1 MRIIGIDYGAS
12 RTGVAV
18 SDELGFMAHRVETIS
33 DTSRKNVIDRIK
45 NLAEKYEAGIIVVGL
60 PKNMNNTIGQR
71 GIATLKFIELL
82 KESVSCRV
90 IPWDE
95 RLSTVSAIN
104 ILSETDIRG
113 KKRKA
118 TVDAVAAEIILQ
130 GYLDY
135 KNSKSAA
142 NYEEEV

>member
-1 MRIIGIDYGAS
+1 
-12 RTGVAV
+12 
-18 SDELGFMAHRVETIS
+18 
-33 DTSRKNVIDRIK
+33 
-45 NLAEKYEAGIIVVGL
+45 
-60 PKNMNNTIGQR
+60 MNNTIGQR

-113 KKRKA
+113 KKEKQLWMPLRPKLSCKVIWIIKTVNLLQIMRRKYN
-118 TVDAVAAEIILQ
+118 ER
-130 GYLDY
+130 
-135 KNSKSAA
+135 
-142 NYEEEV
+142 

>member
-60 PKNMNNTIGQR
+60 PKNMN
-71 GIATLKFIELL
+71 
-82 KESVSCRV
+82 
-90 IPWDE
+90 
-95 RLSTVSAIN
+95 
-104 ILSETDIRG
+104 
-113 KKRKA
+113 KR
-118 TVDAVAAEIILQ
+118 
-130 GYLDY
+130 
-135 KNSKSAA
+135 
-142 NYEEEV
+142 